1 MRQSLPNDL
10 FINSKFWQDKTS
22 SLSHPVAIR
31 MLEDLDSSG
40 SIGIGD
46 SSKAF
51 WKSFK
56 HYYGDKDSN
65 MGLSRITFFYKKFP
79 KYFIFSMF

>member
-31 MLEDLDSSG
+31 MLEDLDS
-40 SIGIGD
+40 
-46 SSKAF
+46 F
-51 WKSFK
+51 WANW
-56 HYYGDKDSN
+56 YW
-65 MGLSRITFFYKKFP
+65 
-79 KYFIFSMF
+79 